1 MEIAFV
7 HTKLHTTHNKIT
19 LWDTTDDIKEVYMD
33 QIWSA
38 IGQYAFPIVACVVM
52 GWYVKYIQDNYRK
65 DISDISSRHKEEM
78 DKVTTALNNNTLAI
92 QRLTD
97 FIEKDAD

>member
-1 MEIAFV
+1 
-7 HTKLHTTHNKIT
+7 
-19 LWDTTDDIKEVYMD
+19 MD

>member
-1 MEIAFV
+1 
-7 HTKLHTTHNKIT
+7 
-19 LWDTTDDIKEVYMD
+19 MD

-65 DISDISSRHKEEM
+65 DISDISTRHKEEM
-78 DKVTTALNNNTLAI
+78 DKVTQALNNNTMAI

-97 FIEKDAD
+97 FIGKDAD

>member
-1 MEIAFV
+1 ME
-7 HTKLHTTHNKIT
+7 
-19 LWDTTDDIKEVYMD
+19 
-33 QIWSA
+33 QIFSV

-65 DISDISSRHKEEM
+65 DISDISIRHKDEM
-78 DKVTTALNNNTLAI
+78 DNVMTALNNNTMAI

-97 FIEKDAD
+97 FIEKEDGKD

>member
-1 MEIAFV
+1 
-7 HTKLHTTHNKIT
+7 
-19 LWDTTDDIKEVYMD
+19 MD

-65 DISDISSRHKEEM
+65 DISDISTRHKEEM
-78 DKVTTALNNNTLAI
+78 EQLTQALNNNTQAI
-92 QRLTD
+92 QKLTD
-97 FIEKDAD
+97 YIERL

>member
-1 MEIAFV
+1 
-7 HTKLHTTHNKIT
+7 
-19 LWDTTDDIKEVYMD
+19 MD

-78 DKVTTALNNNTLAI
+78 DKVTQALNNNTLAI

-97 FIEKDAD
+97 YIERDAD

>member
-1 MEIAFV
+1 MN
-7 HTKLHTTHNKIT
+7 TKGGK
-19 LWDTTDDIKEVYMD
+19 MD

-52 GWYVKYIQDNYRK
+52 GWYVKYIQDNYRQ

-78 DKVTTALNNNTLAI
+78 ENVTEALNNNTQAI
-92 QRLTD
+92 QKLTD
-97 FIEKDAD
+97 YIERL

>member
-1 MEIAFV
+1 
-7 HTKLHTTHNKIT
+7 
-19 LWDTTDDIKEVYMD
+19 MD

-65 DISDISSRHKEEM
+65 DITDISSRHKEEM
-78 DKVTTALNNNTLAI
+78 DKVTEALNNNTRAI

-97 FIEKDAD
+97 FIREDAGCGVKE

>member
-1 MEIAFV
+1 ME
-7 HTKLHTTHNKIT
+7 
-19 LWDTTDDIKEVYMD
+19 
-33 QIWSA
+33 QIFSV

-65 DISDISSRHKEEM
+65 DISEISIRHKDEM
-78 DKVTTALNNNTLAI
+78 EKVTAALNNNTMAI

-97 FIEKDAD
+97 FIEKEDGKD

>member
-1 MEIAFV
+1 
-7 HTKLHTTHNKIT
+7 
-19 LWDTTDDIKEVYMD
+19 MD

-65 DISDISSRHKEEM
+65 DISDISARHKEEM
-78 DKVTTALNNNTLAI
+78 DKVTQALNNNTLAI
-92 QRLTD
+92 QKLTD
-97 FIEKDAD
+97 YIGKDAS